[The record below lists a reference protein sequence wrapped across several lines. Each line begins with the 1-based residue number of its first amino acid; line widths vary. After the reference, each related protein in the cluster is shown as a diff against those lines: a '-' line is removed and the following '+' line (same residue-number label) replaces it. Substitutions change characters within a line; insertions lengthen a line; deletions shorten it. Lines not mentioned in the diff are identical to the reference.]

1 MAVTGTRRDY
11 GLLGL
16 DAKAAVANGLASAK
30 WYSCPIGRK
39 ELKELMKRSDGPALR
54 DTALWFGL
62 LAVSGGA
69 GFALW
74 GSWWAVLPFVAYGV
88 LYGSASDS
96 RWHECGHGTAFKT
109 RWMNDVV
116 YNVASFM
123 VFREPTVWRWSHTRH
138 HTDTIIVGL
147 DPEINVMRPADVLAV
162 LLNVFAIKNT
172 VHGFRQLV
180 LHAAGRLDAEETTF
194 IPDTERLK
202 VFRTARIWL
211 AIFALVAMACVA
223 AHSILP
229 AMLVGL
235 PTMYGSWLQLL
246 FGLTQHAGLDEDV
259 LDHRLNSRT
268 VMMNPVSRFLYWN
281 MNYHIEHHM
290 FPMVP
295 YHALPRLH
303 DAVKHD
309 CPPAY
314 PSLLAAFAEIVPAVL
329 RQAKDPTYFVK
340 RELPAGAKALDR
352 DSPVPGMVAAE

>member
-1 MAVTGTRRDY
+1 MAVTGSRRDY

-16 DAKAAVANGLASAK
+16 DAKAAVENGLASAK

-62 LAVSGGA
+62 LALTGGA
-69 GFALW
+69 GVALW
-74 GSWWAVLPFVAYGV
+74 GSWWAVLPFAIYGV

-138 HTDTIIVGL
+138 HTDTVIVGL
-147 DPEINVMRPADVLAV
+147 DPEINVMRPADVLAI
-162 LLNVFAIKNT
+162 LLNVFAVKNT
-172 VHGFRQLV
+172 LHGFKLLL
-180 LHAAGRLDAEETTF
+180 LHATGRLDAEEATF
-194 IPDTERLK
+194 IPDMERSK
-202 VFRTARIWL
+202 VYRTARIWL
-211 AIFALVAMACVA
+211 ALLALVALTCVLT
-223 AHSILP
+223 HSILP

-268 VMMNPVSRFLYWN
+268 VMMNPILRFLYWN

-295 YHALPRLH
+295 YYALPRLH
-303 DAVKHD
+303 EVIKHD
-309 CPPAY
+309 CPKPY
-314 PSLLAAFAEIVPAVL
+314 PSLYAAFAEIIPAVL
-329 RQAKDPTYFVK
+329 RQARDPGYFIR
-340 RELPAGAKALDR
+340 RELPSGAKPLDMG
-352 DSPVPGMVAAE
+352 PAGPGLVAAE

>member
-1 MAVTGTRRDY
+1 MAVTGSRRDY

-16 DAKAAVANGLASAK
+16 DAKAAVENGLASAK

-39 ELKELMKRSDGPALR
+39 ELKELMRRSDGPAVR

-62 LAVSGGA
+62 LTLTGGA
-69 GFALW
+69 GIALW
-74 GSWWAVLPFVAYGV
+74 GSWWAALPFAVYGV

-109 RWMNDVV
+109 RWMNDAV

-138 HTDTIIVGL
+138 HTDTVIVGL
-147 DPEINVMRPADVLAV
+147 DPEINVMRPADVLAI
-162 LLNVFAIKNT
+162 LLNVFAVKN
-172 VHGFRQLV
+172 VLRGFKLLL
-180 LHAAGRLDAEETTF
+180 LHATGSLDAEEATF
-194 IPDTERLK
+194 IPDMERPK
-202 VFRTARIWL
+202 VYRTARIWL
-211 AIFALVAMACVA
+211 ALFALVALACVLT
-223 AHSILP
+223 HNILP

-268 VMMNPVSRFLYWN
+268 VMMNPVLRFLYWN

-303 DAVKHD
+303 EIIKDD
-309 CPPAY
+309 CPKPY
-314 PSLLAAFAEIVPAVL
+314 PSLYAAFAEIIPAVL
-329 RQAKDPTYFVK
+329 RQARDPGYFVR
-340 RELPAGAKALDR
+340 RELPSRAKPLDVGPAG
-352 DSPVPGMVAAE
+352 PGLVAAE

>member
-1 MAVTGTRRDY
+1 MAVVGSRRDY

-16 DAKAAVANGLASAK
+16 DAKAAVENGLASAK

-39 ELKELMKRSDGPALR
+39 ELKELMKRSNGPALR
-54 DTALWFGL
+54 DTALWLGL
-62 LAVSGGA
+62 LVVSGAAGA
-69 GFALW
+69 ALW
-74 GSWWAVLPFVAYGV
+74 GSWWAVIPFAIYGV

-116 YNVASFM
+116 YHLASFM
-123 VFREPTVWRWSHTRH
+123 TLREPTVWRWSHTRH
-138 HTDTIIVGL
+138 HTDTIIVGR
-147 DPEINVMRPADVLAV
+147 DPEINVMRPADVLAIG
-162 LLNVFAIKNT
+162 LNVFAVKH
-172 VHGFRQLV
+172 VAHVLKQLAI
-180 LHAAGRLDAEETTF
+180 HAAGRLDAEEETF
-194 IPDTERLK
+194 IPDIERAK
-202 VFRTARIWL
+202 VVRTARIWL
-211 AIFALVAMACVA
+211 AILALVAVTCVA
-223 AHSILP
+223 THSLLP

-268 VMMNPVSRFLYWN
+268 VMMNPVLRFLYWN

-295 YHALPRLH
+295 YHALPKLH
-303 DAVKHD
+303 EAIKHD

-314 PSLLAAFAEIVPAVL
+314 PGLVAAFREIIPAVL
-329 RQAKDPTYFVK
+329 RQARDPGYFVK
-340 RELPAGAKALDR
+340 RELPGGAKPLH
-352 DSPVPGMVAAE
+352 MNLVAAE